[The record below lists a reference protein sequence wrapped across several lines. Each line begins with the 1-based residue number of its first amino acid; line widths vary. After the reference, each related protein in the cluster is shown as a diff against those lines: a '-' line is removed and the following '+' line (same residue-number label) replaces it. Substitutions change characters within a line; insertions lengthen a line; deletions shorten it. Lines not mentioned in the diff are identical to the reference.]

1 MKKITPATPDTMA
14 SLTAGGSPIANM
26 IAPTSNMMPQHLE
39 DKSSRFCGGFGHG
52 FNLLS
57 VVVLLLSML
66 EIGIYFH
73 KL

>member
-39 DKSSRFCGGFGHG
+39 DKSSRFCGLWHG

-57 VVVLLLSML
+57 VVVLLPSML